1 MGSLL
6 DNLEA
11 SCRVQASQTIG
22 SATIIYSKDGNTF
35 AITNH
40 HVVAK
45 NIQYKDQWDNILQRE
60 IKNQFLSPVEVLFP
74 KIEDN
79 DVVGYNTRSADII
92 IYNKEQD
99 MALLKI
105 KSKDMYPSV
114 NLYPREETRNI
125 KALTPLGVIGA
136 ALGET
141 PVFTEGKLQTKQK
154 IIDNYEYWLST
165 ALSIYGNSGGGV
177 FTPHNG
183 EWKFIGIPSR
193 IAVTG
198 GFSSQAITHLGYF
211 IPPFRVYDW
220 LEDECF
226 QFIYDDSFD
235 MDKCTELRK
244 EKKQHK
250 RMEML
255 TKMG

>member
-11 SCRVQASQTIG
+11 SCRVHAKEAIG

-35 AITNH
+35 ALTNY

-45 NIQYKDQWDNILQRE
+45 NIQYKDDWDNILKRE
-60 IKNQFLSPVEVLFP
+60 IKKEFLSPVEILFP
-74 KIEDN
+74 KIEEN
-79 DVVGYNTRSADII
+79 DVIGYNTRLADII

-99 MALLKI
+99 IVLLKV
-105 KSKDMYPSV
+105 KSKDDYPSV
-114 NLYPREETRNI
+114 PLYPRDETRNI
-125 KALTPLGVIGA
+125 KALDLLGVIGA

-141 PVFTEGKLQTKQK
+141 PVFTEGRLQTKQK
-154 IIDNYEYWLST
+154 MIDNYEYWLSS

-177 FTPHNG
+177 FTPHKD

-198 GFSSQAITHLGYF
+198 GWSTQAI
-211 IPPFRVYDW
+211 
-220 LEDECF
+220 
-226 QFIYDDSFD
+226 
-235 MDKCTELRK
+235 
-244 EKKQHK
+244 
-250 RMEML
+250 L
-255 TKMG
+255 T